1 MDVDVVRIIVF
12 QIIVNVLKW
21 VWLVENTVNVQTA
34 KIVQKTLKES
44 NKKKRKITLNDHIN
58 NLLLIYS
65 YDDWI
70 FKLEIIL

>member
-44 NKKKRKITLNDHIN
+44 NKKRKTTLNDHIN

>member
-44 NKKKRKITLNDHIN
+44 NKKKRKTTLNDHIN